1 MPCYSYVFVGHVHPL
16 AANVTLASRDFL
28 MSLSSENRPIQGTLN
43 ITHSAITI
51 TVPCTEP
58 LHDLLTVKDRL
69 QRWALITI
77 ASYGFVQG
85 LGLDVEI
92 TKEIG
97 VSRPPLV
104 FVNTNAEVPRA
115 VRLTEDLA
123 RYWNLT
129 AQPDSRPLRLAL
141 IHYMRALREPE
152 EAMMFCYRAIE
163 AIRHAPQFEADTFK
177 DDNDRRRKEWE
188 NLHAAL
194 NTTHAFV
201 KDLETLA
208 VDHRHGGQ
216 MIPSREEYTAGLETA
231 HCVIERYAAYLENGH
246 HSLSRKGFPQL
257 KTSAFPIHNTPA
269 NAHSRD
275 AVNSTSRVNPTVNAD
290 LTKRSRD

>member
-1 MPCYSYVFVGHVHPL
+1 MPCYSYVFVGHVHPI

-28 MSLSSENRPIQGTLN
+28 MSLSSENRPIQGTLD

-104 FVNTNAEVPRA
+104 FVKTNAEIPRA
-115 VRLTEDLA
+115 AKPAEDLA

-129 AQPDSRPLRLAL
+129 AQHTSRPLRLAL
-141 IHYMRALREPE
+141 INYMRALREPE
-152 EAMMFCYRAIE
+152 EAMMFCYRALE
-163 AIRHAPQFEADTFK
+163 ALCHDPNFYISE
-177 DDNDRRRKEWE
+177 KEMKQNWQALR
-188 NLHAAL
+188 NAL
-194 NTTHAFV
+194 NLDKAYLDPLTERAT
-201 KDLETLA
+201 
-208 VDHRHGGQ
+208 DHRHGGQ

-246 HSLSRKGFPQL
+246 HSLSLEGFPQL

-269 NAHSRD
+269 NTHSRD
-275 AVNSTSRVNPTVNAD
+275 AVNSTSRVAGITERN
-290 LTKRSRD
+290 RD